1 MIKKKIKTI
10 RIKVDIKDKF
20 EGERLKNNY
29 LK

>member
-1 MIKKKIKTI
+1 MIKKIKTI

-20 EGERLKNNY
+20 ERERLKNNY